1 MSIRRKAYF
10 LAFAG
15 AILAGAAPATAQFY
29 LNPPEF
35 PSGPVTG
42 AEPGIMLPLP
52 GATPEEQRAALLWN
66 LRSGLNVAALN
77 CQFAPTLLTLPNYNA
92 ILNNHRTE
100 LAASFE
106 TLSEYF
112 KRTNKTAKAG
122 QTQLDQYGT
131 RTYQSFTPVG
141 AQRTFCSVA
150 SDVAQ
155 DAIWA
160 PRGALI
166 NVAINRM
173 RELRGSLVYTREPIA
188 YNPWLP
194 PGQGRLPVPNLDDRC
209 WDKKGHW
216 RKRCNP
222 DD

>member
-1 MSIRRKAYF
+1 MSIRRNALSMAVVAAT
-10 LAFAG
+10 LAWAG
-15 AILAGAAPATAQFY
+15 PATAQFY
-29 LNPPEF
+29 LNPPKF
-35 PSGPVTG
+35 AAGPVTG
-42 AEPGIMLPLP
+42 AEPGIMLPLA

-77 CQFAPTLLTLPNYNA
+77 CQFEPTLLTLPNYNA
-92 ILNNHRTE
+92 ILNNHRAE

-106 TLSEYF
+106 TLSKYF
-112 KRTNKTAKAG
+112 KRTNKTARAG

-150 SDVAQ
+150 SDIAH

-160 PRGALI
+160 PRGALT

-173 RELRGSLVYTREPIA
+173 RELRGSLIYTREPLV
-188 YNPWLP
+188 YNPWLA
-194 PGQGRLPVPNLDDRC
+194 PGQTSLPVPNLDDRC
-209 WDKKGHW
+209 WDKKGAW
-216 RKRCNP
+216 RKRCDP
-222 DD
+222 KR

>member
-15 AILAGAAPATAQFY
+15 AMLAGAAPASAQFF
-29 LNPPEF
+29 LNPPKF
-35 PSGPVTG
+35 ASGPVSG
-42 AEPGIMLPLP
+42 SEPGIMLPLP

-66 LRSGLNVAALN
+66 LRSGLNVAALQ
-77 CQFAPTLLTLPNYNA
+77 CQFEPTLLTLSNYNA
-92 ILNNHRTE
+92 MLNNHRDE

-106 TLSEYF
+106 TLTEYF
-112 KRTNKTAKAG
+112 QRTAKTKKEA
-122 QTQLDQYGT
+122 QTLLDQYGT
-131 RTYQSFTPVG
+131 KTYQGFSVVG
-141 AQRTFCSVA
+141 AQRTFCSMA
-150 SDVAQ
+150 SDVGQ

-160 PRGALI
+160 PRGALT

-209 WDKKGHW
+209 WDKKGQW